1 MEKQDTPV
9 QSRKFRVLVVR
20 ESFFEDDLK
29 KLDVDVDSTWGLT
42 HSDRSV
48 IDPPDW
54 KNCFKNDRLE
64 KLVGYGAAKQSK
76 GYLAY
81 KRSRLKMLQTLK
93 HLYDAQENQKV
104 QLFLVGSLLIPALGS
119 HLEEEGEEG
128 GRSPSKRKG
137 RRSSIIC

>member
-20 ESFFEDDLK
+20 ESFFEDMK

-54 KNCFKNDRLE
+54 KNRFKDDRLE

-76 GYLAY
+76 SYLAY
-81 KRSRLKMLQTLK
+81 KRNRLKILQTLK
-93 HLYDAQENQKV
+93 RLYDAQEGQKV
-104 QLFLVGSLLIPALGS
+104 QLFLVGSLLIPALEP
-119 HLEEEGEEG
+119 HPEEEGEEG
-128 GRSPSKRKG
+128 GASHSRRKG
-137 RRSSIIC
+137 RRPGMSI